1 MVIQRIEAFCGI
13 SYIVI
18 LVPSFSNLCSH
29 LTDIQFFSI
38 MLKLDVLS
46 LMKVIF
52 QPQRL
57 LTLQTLLP
65 RVCVPLFVFFFWL
78 LCFLPEEN
86 NKNKLTVTK
95 VSFISE

>member
-29 LTDIQFFSI
+29 LTDIQFFFFI

-65 RVCVPLFVFFFWL
+65 RVCVPLFVLFFFG
-78 LCFLPEEN
+78 CFVFFLR
-86 NKNKLTVTK
+86 KAIKT
-95 VSFISE
+95 S